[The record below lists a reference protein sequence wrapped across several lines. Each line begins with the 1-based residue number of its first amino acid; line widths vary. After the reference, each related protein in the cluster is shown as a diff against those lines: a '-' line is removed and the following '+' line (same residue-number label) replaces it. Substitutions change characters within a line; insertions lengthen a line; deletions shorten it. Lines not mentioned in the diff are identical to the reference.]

1 MQRLEIHQS
10 LWAMEL
16 RRPDGHERSLEGNMA
31 MVAEAG
37 FDGVGIDLG
46 AADVAFAKRVEP
58 LLAKYDLAC
67 QITAFPKSMKQWRE
81 TLALARDFDARFVNV
96 IGQIMPLSVEGM
108 IPVVRRH
115 MELAEEAGITIHFE
129 THRNCI
135 TNDLF
140 ATLLLLD
147 AVPEMTLSAD
157 LSHYVVDREFVH
169 PLSDHD
175 QGLIRRVLERSEVFQ
190 GRVASREQIQLQ
202 LDFPQ
207 HRKWVDL
214 FLGWWEQGLRGWRR
228 RAPKDGVTN
237 FLCELGPREYAIT
250 GRDGLELSDRWEEAL
265 VMKRWI
271 EEIWARL
278 ETEERLGVG

>member
-16 RRPDGHERSLEGNMA
+16 RRPDGVERSLEENMA
-31 MVAEAG
+31 LVAEAG

-46 AADVAFAKRVEP
+46 VADAAFARRVAP
-58 LLAKYDLAC
+58 LLARHKLAC
-67 QITAFPKSMKQWRE
+67 QITAFPKSMAHWRE
-81 TLALARDFDARFVNV
+81 TLALARDLDARFVNV
-96 IGQIMPLSVEGM
+96 IGQIMPISVEGM

-115 MELAEEAGITIHFE
+115 IELAEDAGVTVHFE

-140 ATLLLLD
+140 STLQLLD

-157 LSHYVVDREFVH
+157 LSHYVVDREFVY
-169 PLSDHD
+169 PPTARD
-175 QGLIRRVLERSEVFQ
+175 QAQIGRILERSEVFQ

-214 FLGWWEQGLRGWRR
+214 FLGWWESGLRGWRS
-228 RAPKDGVTN
+228 RAPADGMTN

-250 GRDGLELSDRWEEAL
+250 GRDGEELSDRWQESLQMKAWVEA
-265 VMKRWI
+265 
-271 EEIWARL
+271 IWARL
-278 ETEERLGVG
+278 QAEG